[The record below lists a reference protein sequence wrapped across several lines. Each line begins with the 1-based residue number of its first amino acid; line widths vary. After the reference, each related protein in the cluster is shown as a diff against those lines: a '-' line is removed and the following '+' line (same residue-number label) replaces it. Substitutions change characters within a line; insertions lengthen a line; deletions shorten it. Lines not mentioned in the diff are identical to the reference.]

1 MNLAWKFLTVPL
13 VTGAL
18 LMGIGGVATWAM
30 RSERATLGELHTGIH
45 AQADA
50 AMRFDYTI
58 VAMHAETYRVLGLPG
73 DIKDRELKVARARL
87 AGDTRKVAELLTWL
101 QARQAFASP
110 DEARTIRERADK
122 YIKSLADCLD
132 LAGVGATDV
141 TAVMQ
146 AAEDE
151 FIELSKVTHA
161 LTGRQQALAQQMYAG
176 ALEDERRGEWAIWI
190 ATALAM
196 LVAGLSNLMLSRVV
210 VRPVLQARGFAA
222 RIADGDLTGKLP
234 AQSGDEIGG
243 LIGELGN
250 MSGNLARVVASITSA
265 NREVQSAATDIAGGN
280 SDLSG
285 RTEAAGA
292 SLQQTA
298 ASLADLTRTVKS
310 NADSAR
316 EANRLSLEAS
326 DVARRGGTVV
336 GEVIET
342 MARISDSSG
351 RIADI
356 IGVIDGMA
364 FQTNILALNAAVE
377 AARAGGQGRGFAVVA
392 GEVRSL
398 AQRSAEAAAQI
409 KQLIARSAAEVES
422 GSSRVRDAGATMK
435 EVMHSVEQV
444 TDIMGAIS
452 AATDQQSSQISQVNA
467 AVVQLDQMTRQN
479 ASLVDHSAAAAERL
493 REQSRLLSE
502 SVAQFK
508 LDSDYDP
515 HSTRSTKPILN
526 VGAAPVAAP
535 PPAAMAVPTTRVD
548 VLFARPAPRA
558 KPASPEKPALL
569 AKPASIT
576 RPAQAVAPDA
586 NAFWPPAN
594 ARSTPALA
602 DEAWETF

>member
-1 MNLAWKFLTVPL
+1 MKLAWKFLSVPVVTSILL
-13 VTGAL
+13 V
-18 LMGIGGVATWAM
+18 GIGLVATWAM
-30 RSERATLGELHTGIH
+30 RSERDALGELHTGIH
-45 AQADA
+45 ARADA

-58 VAMHAETYRVLGLPG
+58 VAMHAETYRVLSMPG
-73 DIKDRELKVARARL
+73 DVKDRELKVARARL
-87 AGDTRKVAELLTWL
+87 EGDARKVAELLTWL
-101 QARQAFASP
+101 ESRRAFASS
-110 DEARTIRERADK
+110 DEARRIRERAAK
-122 YIKSLADCLD
+122 YIKTLADCLD

-146 AAEDE
+146 MAEDD
-151 FIELSKVTHA
+151 FIELSKVTGA
-161 LTGRQQALAQQMYAG
+161 LNQRQHSLAQQMYAG
-176 ALEDERRGEWAIWI
+176 ALEDEQRGEWAIWVAI
-190 ATALAM
+190 AVAM

-222 RIADGDLTGKLP
+222 RIAEGDLTGKLP
-234 AQSGDEIGG
+234 ARSADEIGK

-265 NREVQSAATDIAGGN
+265 TREVQSAAADIAGG
-280 SDLSG
+280 STDLRG

-298 ASLADLTRTVKS
+298 ASLADLTRTVRS

-326 DVARRGGTVV
+326 GVARRGGTVV

-342 MARISDSSG
+342 MSRISDSSG

-422 GSSRVRDAGATMK
+422 GASRVRDAGVTMK
-435 EVMHSVEQV
+435 EIMRSVEQV
-444 TDIMGAIS
+444 TDIIGAIS
-452 AATDQQSSQISQVNA
+452 AATDQQSTQISQVNN
-467 AVVQLDQMTRQN
+467 AVVHLDQMTRQN
-479 ASLVDHSAAAAERL
+479 AALVDQSAAAAERL
-493 REQSRLLSE
+493 REQSRSLSE

-508 LDSDYDP
+508 LDREYDARP
-515 HSTRSTKPILN
+515 IPSKPAIRIA
-526 VGAAPVAAP
+526 GAVPAVTLA
-535 PPAAMAVPTTRVD
+535 PAAKPAPA
-548 VLFARPAPRA
+548 ARPALAARPATAATPAPAA
-558 KPASPEKPALL
+558 KPAQGASRRSTTARPKPA
-569 AKPASIT
+569 
-576 RPAQAVAPDA
+576 V
-586 NAFWPPAN
+586 
-594 ARSTPALA
+594 A
-602 DEAWETF
+602 DEEWETF